1 MADWFDNDG
10 ERRERPRDRVI
21 DEAKIVLMEQFFR
34 DDAKEVYYGR
44 QIEVALENQF
54 FHWITKKAL
63 NELAASREIV
73 FETDKEK
80 EYAPHFY
87 WPRRHRYPKRQMA
100 EIRRLVLE
108 FSEPGFTH
116 ALGQHGEMLADI
128 GFADCGFRVL
138 ARKVREVAG
147 RRWTETGHDL
157 DRLIVREADG
167 VRYGVEIKNTLPYID
182 QTEFQTKLA
191 MCRHFDVRPLFIT
204 RMMPRSYN
212 YMVVRAAGFSLVLG
226 NQHYP
231 LMAEDLARRVRTR
244 LKFPVVCIRQ
254 LPDTALAR
262 FLDWHLKHLPDA
274 DTV

>member
-1 MADWFDNDG
+1 MGDRFDNN
-10 ERRERPRDRVI
+10 RRPQQPRDRVV
-21 DEAKIVLMEQFFR
+21 DEAKLVLMEQFFR

-44 QIEVALENQF
+44 QIEIALESQF

-73 FETDKEK
+73 FQTDEEK

-87 WPRRHRYPKRQMA
+87 WPRRHRYPKRQIA
-100 EIRRLVLE
+100 EITHLVTE
-108 FSEPGFTH
+108 FSQPGFTH

-128 GFADCGFRVL
+128 GFAYSGFRVL
-138 ARKVREVAG
+138 ASKVREVDG
-147 RRWTETGHDL
+147 RRWTQTGHDL

-182 QTEFQTKLA
+182 QTEFQIKLA
-191 MCRHFDVRPLFIT
+191 MCKHFEVRPLFIT
-204 RMMPRSYN
+204 RMMPRN
-212 YMVVRAAGFSLVLG
+212 YINMAVRAGGFSLLLG

-244 LKFPVVCIRQ
+244 LKFPVLCIRQ
-254 LPDTALAR
+254 LPDTAFNR
-262 FLDWHLKHLPDA
+262 FLDWHLRHLPGG
-274 DTV
+274 